1 MSDIVYEGKVNIR
14 LSVDVSQPNMFA
26 PPLVK
31 QGDSNTRALV
41 ITLTDN
47 SEPIA
52 IPDDAT
58 VWLNC
63 RNTADNEKRASV
75 ECEINADGTVTGI
88 VPTVVMEAA
97 GIIECD
103 VSVITLSESNET
115 ELLKSTLFCLSC
127 ERAANKDG
135 TTTEAEDS
143 ILTGIASG
151 EITIPA
157 AKGDPGPPGPPG
169 PAGSSVTIINA
180 ETVPESA
187 NWDGE
192 IPTTYAGQTGE
203 KGEIAFWNG
212 ELWYLYN
219 VATLG
224 QTTYY
229 HWDKVAVTEDLEAKM
244 DLAPLNPTAEQI
256 AALPSGQLYSDVNAG
271 TVNIKNGV
279 QLLGVLSNGS
289 NPEYGSTKGELGQI
303 SYYAGK
309 MYQCFGLNPQGTAY
323 VWKLMSYAD
332 SDVIKARFSTTGPS
346 GDFVITSSTTLYEIG
361 RLFRK
366 YRCVK
371 VEITNQY
378 GTPTGYVCWITTV
391 TGNNYENLSA
401 FMLPSISGT
410 SSPVYERIHFLVQN
424 GDSSDDTLR
433 LVTKYV
439 YPPYEEY
446 YTKTEIDDMIGDIES
461 LLSEV

>member
-1 MSDIVYEGKVNIR
+1 MSDSVYDGKVYLR

-63 RNTADNEKRASV
+63 RNTADNEKHASV
-75 ECEINADGTVTGI
+75 KCEINADGTVTGI

-143 ILTGIASG
+143 ILAGIASG

-169 PAGSSVTIINA
+169 PAGSSVTIINT

-212 ELWYLYN
+212 VLWYLYN

-256 AALPSGQLYSDVNAG
+256 AAMAGGQLYGDTANHKGVLKTDG
-271 TVNIKNGV
+271 QYPYQNGQEFYDSYYINQHYKQLYDQIGISEVPILV
-279 QLLGVLSNGS
+279 QLGMSNIGDVGSTLLTAKGAYILFSTDLNPNGILNLTWRKTATYHIPVLS
-289 NPEYGSTKGELGQI
+289 EL
-303 SYYAGK
+303 
-309 MYQCFGLNPQGTAY
+309 P
-323 VWKLMSYAD
+323 
-332 SDVIKARFSTTGPS
+332 TG
-346 GDFVITSSTTLYEIG
+346 GRITSIVDGVATIDFYTGDLVEVNGKIYECSVNFPDG
-361 RLFRK
+361 MVMPF
-366 YRCVK
+366 
-371 VEITNQY
+371 NY
-378 GTPTGYVCWITTV
+378 G
-391 TGNNYENLSA
+391 YEWRE
-401 FMLPSISGT
+401 
-410 SSPVYERIHFLVQN
+410 V
-424 GDSSDDTLR
+424 D
-433 LVTKYV
+433 
-439 YPPYEEY
+439 Y
-446 YTKTEIDDMIGDIES
+446 YTKTDIDTMIGDIET

>member
-256 AALPSGQLYSDVNAG
+256 AALSAGQLYSDTANHKG
-271 TVNIKNGV
+271 IIKGGQKFYDTTVAVRVFENKDGQSPPLRTVSSDAKYHEGDIWIS
-279 QLLGVLSNGS
+279 LS
-289 NPEYGSTKGELGQI
+289 
-303 SYYAGK
+303 
-309 MYQCFGLNPQGTAY
+309 YQSSERVCTA
-323 VWKLMSYAD
+323 
-332 SDVIKARFSTTGPS
+332 
-346 GDFVITSSTTLYEIG
+346 LYICKSIWMAS
-361 RLFRK
+361 K
-366 YRCVK
+366 YNWQYRWLCL
-371 VEITNQY
+371 Y
-378 GTPTGYVCWITTV
+378 GT
-391 TGNNYENLSA
+391 NS
-401 FMLPSISGT
+401 
-410 SSPVYERIHFLVQN
+410 
-424 GDSSDDTLR
+424 
-433 LVTKYV
+433 
-439 YPPYEEY
+439 EY
-446 YTKTEIDDMIGDIES
+446 YTKNEINTMIGDIETA
-461 LLSEV
+461 LSEV

>member
-1 MSDIVYEGKVNIR
+1 MSDIVYDGKVYLR

-127 ERAANKDG
+127 ERAANKEG

-169 PAGSSVTIINA
+169 PEGSSVTIINA

-187 NWDGE
+187 SWGDE
-192 IPTTYAGQTGE
+192 IPYTYVGE
-203 KGEIAFWNG
+203 YGDVAFWNG
-212 ELWYLYN
+212 ELWYLSAINEYG
-219 VATLG
+219 A
-224 QTTYY
+224 QKTYA
-229 HWDKVAVTEDLEAKM
+229 WERLLSLFDLEELENAINAKM
-244 DLAPLNPTAEQI
+244 SLAPLNPTAEQI
-256 AALPSGQLYSDVNAG
+256 AALPVGQVYGDTANHKGTIKGGQSFYDSAYIDENYRRTFIDNEYNPPYRVPSSVNDFQIGDMWVNTGQMRSFTLVSISTSDNFKHYNWKPE
-271 TVNIKNGV
+271 NIVFIKIPNQPQVGDEFP
-279 QLLGVLSNGS
+279 SRTIDS
-289 NPEYGSTKGELGQI
+289 EKWIYNPTWFIGDIVFNEK
-303 SYYAGK
+303 
-309 MYQCFGLNPQGTAY
+309 QGTG
-323 VWKLMSYAD
+323 VS
-332 SDVIKARFSTTGPS
+332 
-346 GDFVITSSTTLYEIG
+346 E
-361 RLFRK
+361 RL
-366 YRCVK
+366 
-371 VEITNQY
+371 
-378 GTPTGYVCWITTV
+378 W
-391 TGNNYENLSA
+391 
-401 FMLPSISGT
+401 
-410 SSPVYERIHFLVQN
+410 
-424 GDSSDDTLR
+424 TLR
-433 LVTKYV
+433 NLIVSVTSLITCSYKWQEISI
-439 YPPYEEY
+439 PENT
-446 YTKTEIDDMIGDIES
+446 YTKNEIDTMIGDIES

>member
-1 MSDIVYEGKVNIR
+1 MSNIEYEGKVNIR

-41 ITLTDN
+41 ITLTDD

-52 IPDDAT
+52 IPDVAT

-115 ELLKSTLFCLSC
+115 ELLKSTLFCLLC

-143 ILTGIASG
+143 ILAGIASG

-169 PAGSSVTIINA
+169 PAGSSVTIINS

-187 NWDGE
+187 EWDGE

-229 HWDKVAVTEDLEAKM
+229 HWDKVAVTEDLEGKM

-256 AALPSGQLYSDVNAG
+256 AAMAGGQIYGDKITQDEYDEALGVKLPQDFYYQGVLKFFSAYASDNRYPRVYRSRMRPLVESIAFSPKVGSFWLYYTNDDTVQSLYVLSYNGGSGSSQYWRKLNNHIDVVNTLPISDPMPYKTNYPYDISGYEIPLYDVNDEIIVSA
-271 TVNIKNGV
+271 NGQV
-279 QLLGVLSNGS
+279 ALYKCLGYN
-289 NPEYGSTKGELGQI
+289 
-303 SYYAGK
+303 
-309 MYQCFGLNPQGTAY
+309 
-323 VWKLMSYAD
+323 
-332 SDVIKARFSTTGPS
+332 
-346 GDFVITSSTTLYEIG
+346 
-361 RLFRK
+361 
-366 YRCVK
+366 K
-371 VEITNQY
+371 VY
-378 GTPTGYVCWITTV
+378 
-391 TGNNYENLSA
+391 
-401 FMLPSISGT
+401 
-410 SSPVYERIHFLVQN
+410 
-424 GDSSDDTLR
+424 DSSLGGY
-433 LVTKYV
+433 KAV
-439 YPPYEEY
+439 YNWQEKSRI
-446 YTKTEIDDMIGDIES
+446 YTKTEIDSMLGDIES

>member
-1 MSDIVYEGKVNIR
+1 MSDSVYDGKVYLR

-256 AALPSGQLYSDVNAG
+256 AALPAGQVYSDTSNHKGILKTNGQYPYQDGQEFYDSVYIDQHYKQSYDQTG
-271 TVNIKNGV
+271 TSVVPILV
-279 QLLGVLSNGS
+279 QIGTSKIG
-289 NPEYGSTKGELGQI
+289 EIGSTLLTHNGTYILF
-303 SYYAGK
+303 ST
-309 MYQCFGLNPQGTAY
+309 GLNPNRILNLEWRKTATY
-323 VWKLMSYAD
+323 NIPVLSELP
-332 SDVIKARFSTTGPS
+332 TG
-346 GDFVITSSTTLYEIG
+346 GRITSIVDGVATIDFYTGDLVEVSGKIYECSVNFPDG
-361 RLFRK
+361 MVMPFNYK
-366 YRCVK
+366 YEWREV
-371 VEITNQY
+371 
-378 GTPTGYVCWITTV
+378 
-391 TGNNYENLSA
+391 
-401 FMLPSISGT
+401 
-410 SSPVYERIHFLVQN
+410 
-424 GDSSDDTLR
+424 D
-433 LVTKYV
+433 
-439 YPPYEEY
+439 Y
-446 YTKTEIDDMIGDIES
+446 YTKTEIDTMIGDIES